1 MPCADLLII
10 GGGSSGAALAY
21 EAVRRG
27 LKVTLLEAEDPAV
40 GTSSRSTK
48 LLHGGVRYLCL
59 LYTSPSP
66 RDVEE
71 SRMPSSA

>member
-10 GGGSSGAALAY
+10 GGGSSGASLAY

-48 LLHGGVRYLCL
+48 LLHGGVR
-59 LYTSPSP
+59 
-66 RDVEE
+66 
-71 SRMPSSA
+71 